1 MKPPFITTHSTIYLV
16 APSFGCTTTPYKERL
31 ERAIAQLK
39 KMGHQVII
47 GPNCFLS
54 KGKCASN
61 TPKKRAEEIMD
72 AFTSSADCILSV
84 GGGEMMYDILDYI
97 DFQKIKTLPPKWF
110 VGFSDNTNLTFTLTT
125 LCDIETIYGCNAP
138 HFHLPKLTYDV
149 LATYQ
154 MLQGR
159 KNFSGYSKY
168 EYDSG
173 RDDQTDPFG
182 DYKLNQKKIITPFR
196 YKESFSG
203 TLIGGNLDIMQ
214 YLCGTPY
221 DRVKEY
227 TSKHK
232 EGIIFYFEACDLSV
246 LAIKRTLLQLKR
258 ADWFH
263 NIKGFLVGR
272 PLCINQEFG
281 NINHI
286 NAVTDVLKEFKAPI
300 LLDIDLGHIAP
311 SLPMRNGAYV
321 TITYEKEN
329 IYFKYK
335 E

>member
-1 MKPPFITTHSTIYLV
+1 MKPDFIHSKSKIYLI

-31 ERAIAQLK
+31 ERAIQHLK
-39 KMGHQVII
+39 LLGHTVII
-47 GPNCFLS
+47 GPNCFLN

-61 TPKKRAEEIMD
+61 TPKKRAQEFMEAYRSD
-72 AFTSSADCILSV
+72 ADCIISV
-84 GGGEMMYDILDYI
+84 GGGEMMYEILDYI
-97 DFQKIKTLPPKWF
+97 NFDEIKKLPPKWF

-125 LCDIETIYGCNAP
+125 LCDLETIYGCNAP
-138 HFHLPKLTYDV
+138 HFHLPKFTYDS

-159 KNFSGYSKY
+159 KKFSGYTKY

-182 DYKLNQKKIITPFR
+182 DYRLNQKKVITSYLYTQP
-196 YKESFSG
+196 FSG

-221 DRVKEY
+221 DHVKEY
-227 TSKHK
+227 TMKHT
-232 EGIIFYFEACDLSV
+232 EGIIFYLEACDLNV

-272 PLCINQEFG
+272 PLCIQQEFM

-286 NAVTDVLKEFKAPI
+286 NAVIDILKSYKVPI

-321 TITYEKEN
+321 TIQYEKEN
-329 IYFKYK
+329 IYFSYK
-335 E
+335 